1 MHSDALLK
9 IEHISKSFYGVK
21 ALKDIS
27 FDVFKGEIV
36 GLLGANGAGKSTLL
50 KIVGGILRNDEGR
63 VFLEGTDL
71 AGTNPYSAQQK
82 GIISVYQELNLFLNM
97 TVAENL
103 VIGKEH
109 RTRAGTISWQ
119 RNRREV
125 ARILEDFGLDIRA
138 DSVVSSLSV
147 AQQHLV
153 EIARALHAQ
162 PRLLLLDEPTAALSD
177 TEIQWLFARIKDLV
191 GKGTTVLYVS
201 HRLEEVTNL
210 CDRCVILRDGALAQ
224 QLAGSFE
231 IATIVRHMIGHS
243 VELGAASGRRV
254 EGDVVFECRNLQA
267 STKVRGVSFGVRK
280 GEILGIAGLVGAGRT
295 ELLRAIFGV
304 DEASGGTVLLNG
316 RELAKRTPRSAIE
329 TGIVLVPED
338 RKLEGLFLGENVR
351 FNVAASTMAAR
362 VKAGLIDARAE
373 RKAVRKAAED
383 VLLDVGRLEHQV
395 KLLSG
400 GNQQKAILAKMLLVD
415 AEVMLLDEPTRGV
428 DIGAREEIY
437 QVIRKLAAAGKSIV
451 LVSSDWDELIALCD
465 RMLVMAEGKITG
477 ELTGAQISQERIM
490 HLSSIAHVS
499 QGEAGVRDAL
509 PLRERLRRRL
519 RGGPAEPRR
528 TAAAPATGSVFGRL
542 GALSRSSNTVML
554 AFILLVFVVIGLSL
568 HSSFRTWT
576 NTRNL
581 MSQAMPFFLLTLGQL
596 VVIIAGG
603 LDLSVGALVASTSV
617 LGMTIMLANPGNV
630 LLGVAAMVGLALAV
644 GAINGLLVVKANID
658 SFVATL
664 GMSIVV
670 EGLALVITPKPLAP
684 APKIL
689 RTIAHMDVLGVPY
702 TLIIIVVVMVL
713 FAILLKY
720 TALGR
725 RFFAVGE
732 NATGSYWAG
741 LPVVSTKFV
750 SFILC
755 SFMAVLTSLFMLGRT
770 GAGDPVLGPG
780 LEIDSIA
787 CALIG
792 GASLGGGKGSLA
804 GAVCGVLVL
813 TTLSNIFSLMDV
825 NQWYQEVVR
834 GVLLLAIIISYE
846 RRVRRL
852 AIA

>member
-1 MHSDALLK
+1 MQTDALLK
-9 IEHISKSFYGVK
+9 IEHVSKSFYGVK

-27 FDVFKGEIV
+27 FEVFKGEIV

-50 KIVGGILRNDEGR
+50 KIIGGILRNDEGE
-63 VFLEGTDL
+63 VFLEDAGL
-71 AGTNPYSAQQK
+71 AGINPHSAQQK
-82 GIISVYQELNLFLNM
+82 GIISVYQELNLFSNM

-109 RTRAGTISWQ
+109 KTRAGTINWQ
-119 RNRREV
+119 LNRRQ
-125 ARILEDFGLDIRA
+125 AAQILADLGLDIRA
-138 DSVVSSLSV
+138 DAVVSSLSV

-153 EIARALHAQ
+153 EIARALHAE
-162 PRLLLLDEPTAALSD
+162 PKLLLLDEPTASLSD
-177 TEIQWLFARIKDLV
+177 AQIRWLFSKVRDLV
-191 GKGTTVLYVS
+191 KKGTTVLYVS

-210 CDRCVILRDGALAQ
+210 CDRCVILRDGSLAQ
-224 QLAGSFE
+224 ELSGAFD

-243 VELGAASGRRV
+243 VELGAASGRRL
-254 EGDVVFECRNLQA
+254 EGDIVFECRNLQ
-267 STKVRGVSFGVRK
+267 SSPKVKDVSFSVRK

-304 DEASGGTVLLNG
+304 DASSGGEVLLG
-316 RELAKRTPRSAIE
+316 GKELAARNPRSAIGN
-329 TGIVLVPED
+329 GIVLVPED
-338 RKLEGLFLGENVR
+338 RKLEGLFLSENVR
-351 FNVAASTMAAR
+351 FNIAAATMDRR

-373 RKAVRKAAED
+373 RIAVKKAAEG
-383 VLLDVGRLEHQV
+383 VLLDAERLEHQV

-400 GNQQKAILAKMLLVD
+400 GNQQKAIIAKTLLVD
-415 AEVMLLDEPTRGV
+415 ADLMLLDEPTRGV

-437 QVIRKLAAAGKSIV
+437 EVIRKLAKKGKSIV
-451 LVSSDWDELIALCD
+451 LVSSDWEELIALCD
-465 RMLVMAEGKITG
+465 RMLVMAEGQITG
-477 ELTGAQISQERIM
+477 ELSGAEITQERIM

-499 QGEAGVRDAL
+499 QGKDGARSATSGVKSL
-509 PLRERLRRRL
+509 I
-519 RGGPAEPRR
+519 
-528 TAAAPATGSVFGRL
+528 GRL
-542 GALSRSSNTVML
+542 GAFSRGSNTAVL
-554 AFILLVFVVIGLSL
+554 ALILLAFVVIGLSL
-568 HSSFRTWT
+568 HSSFRTWI

-617 LGMTIMLANPGNV
+617 LGMTIMLQNPGNA
-630 LLGVAAMVGLALAV
+630 LLGVAAMVGLALLV
-644 GAINGLLVVKANID
+644 GSINGLLVVRANID

-664 GMSIVV
+664 GMSIVL

-684 APKIL
+684 SPKIL
-689 RTIAHMDVLGVPY
+689 RTIAHTEVLGIPY
-702 TLIIIVVVMVL
+702 TLIIIVIVIVL

-732 NATGSYWAG
+732 NATGSFWAG
-741 LPVVSTKFV
+741 LPVVSTKV
-750 SFILC
+750 ISFILC

-780 LEIDSIA
+780 LELDSIA

-792 GASLGGGKGSLA
+792 GASLAGGKGSLA

-813 TTLSNIFSLMDV
+813 TILSNIFSLMDV
-825 NQWYQEVVR
+825 NLWYQEVVR
-834 GVLLLAIIISYE
+834 GVLLLGIIISYE
-846 RRVRRL
+846 RRVRRMS
-852 AIA
+852 AV

>member
-1 MHSDALLK
+1 MQTDALLK
-9 IEHISKSFYGVK
+9 IEHVSKSFYGVK

-27 FDVFKGEIV
+27 FAVFKGEIV

-50 KIVGGILRNDEGR
+50 KIIGGILKNDEGE
-63 VFLEGTDL
+63 VFLEDAGL
-71 AGTNPYSAQQK
+71 AGINPHSAQQK
-82 GIISVYQELNLFLNM
+82 GIISVYQELNLFSNM

-109 RTRAGTISWQ
+109 KTRAGTINWQ
-119 RNRREV
+119 RNRRQ
-125 ARILEDFGLDIRA
+125 AAQILADLGLDIRVDA
-138 DSVVSSLSV
+138 VVSSLSV

-153 EIARALHAQ
+153 EIARALHAE
-162 PRLLLLDEPTAALSD
+162 PKLLLLDEPTASLSD
-177 TEIQWLFARIKDLV
+177 TEIQWLFSKVRDLV
-191 GKGTTVLYVS
+191 KKGTTLLYVS

-210 CDRCVILRDGALAQ
+210 CDRCVILRDGSLAQ
-224 QLAGSFE
+224 ELSGVFD
-231 IATIVRHMIGHS
+231 IATIVHHMIGHS
-243 VELGAASGRRV
+243 IELGTASGRRI
-254 EGDVVFECRNLQA
+254 EGDIVFECRNLH
-267 STKVRGVSFGVRK
+267 SPPKVKEVSFSVHK

-304 DEASGGTVLLNG
+304 DASCGGTVLLGG
-316 RELAKRTPRSAIE
+316 RQLARRNPRSTIE
-329 TGIVLVPED
+329 NGIVLVPED

-351 FNVAASTMAAR
+351 FNIAVATMDTR
-362 VKAGLIDARAE
+362 VKAGLIDVRAE
-373 RKAVRKAAED
+373 KRAVKEAAED
-383 VLLDVGRLEHQV
+383 VLLDAERLEHQV

-400 GNQQKAILAKMLLVD
+400 GNQQKAIIAKTLMVD
-415 AEVMLLDEPTRGV
+415 ADLMLLDEPTRGV

-437 QVIRKLAAAGKSIV
+437 EIIRKLAKNGKSIV
-451 LVSSDWDELIALCD
+451 LVSSDWEELIALCD
-465 RMLVMAEGKITG
+465 RMLVMAEGKVTG
-477 ELTGAQISQERIM
+477 ELSGAEITQERIM

-499 QGEAGVRDAL
+499 QGKDDARSAGTKGLV
-509 PLRERLRRRL
+509 
-519 RGGPAEPRR
+519 
-528 TAAAPATGSVFGRL
+528 GRL
-542 GALSRSSNTVML
+542 GAFSRGSNTTVL
-554 AFILLVFVVIGLSL
+554 ALILLAFVVIGLSL
-568 HSSFRTWT
+568 HSSFRTWI

-617 LGMTIMLANPGNV
+617 LGMTIMLQNPGNV
-630 LLGVAAMVGLALAV
+630 LLGVAAMVGLALLV
-644 GAINGLLVVKANID
+644 GSINGLLVVKANID

-664 GMSIVV
+664 GMSIVL

-684 APKIL
+684 SPKIL
-689 RTIAHMDVLGVPY
+689 RTIAHTDVLGIPY
-702 TLIIIVVVMVL
+702 TLIIIVVVIVL

-732 NATGSYWAG
+732 NAIGSFWAG
-741 LPVVSTKFV
+741 LPVVSTKLI

-780 LEIDSIA
+780 LELDSIA

-792 GASLGGGKGSLA
+792 GASLAGGKGSLA

-813 TTLSNIFSLMDV
+813 TILSNIFSLMDV
-825 NQWYQEVVR
+825 NLWYQEVVR
-834 GVLLLAIIISYE
+834 GVLLLGIIISYE
-846 RRVRRL
+846 RRVRRM
-852 AIA
+852 AAA